1 MKILYLLLL
10 SLAIYTT
17 SQAQSKG
24 EANTVET
31 LDSYGDAFTNYQP
44 LVVNP
49 KETKDLAPKP
59 TAQTPK
65 PQEKKVDAKWLQ
77 ENYVLLETKVFN
89 DPTKENA
96 EAYAYM
102 RRIVMDKSQ
111 RMGNAVDEAVRDD
124 PLLNE
129 NNRVPYS
136 SSGSISIRNANI
148 QAQQDAVREMSE
160 VGGLLVFVDG
170 SCRFCAMQM
179 PIIDILSKKYGTK
192 VLVISL
198 DGIAPKGYA
207 GTTVK
212 DNGLYGKLQLKLT
225 PSIVYVHK
233 PKGYTNGADLNKYYT
248 VSQGYYALD
257 ELTKMVSYAG
267 FKSKLL
273 SAQVQKDLDIWNR
286 GVASVDDLNKLTLD
300 ANNPASFKQKIQPLL
315 LQRY

>member
-1 MKILYLLLL
+1 MNKLYLIIL
-10 SLAIYTT
+10 SLAI
-17 SQAQSKG
+17 SGVALGQSKQ
-24 EANTVET
+24 EASGVET

-44 LVVNP
+44 LAVSP
-49 KETKDLAPKP
+49 KEAKVLPPKKA
-59 TAQTPK
+59 AQTAK
-65 PQEKKVDAKWLQ
+65 PAEQKVDAKWLQ

-89 DPTKENA
+89 NPTKENA

-179 PIIDILSKKYGTK
+179 PIIDMLAKQYGTK
-192 VLVISL
+192 VLIISL
-198 DGIAPKGYA
+198 DGVAPKGFT
-207 GTTVK
+207 GNTVN

-233 PKGYTNGADLNKYYT
+233 PKGYANGVDLNQYFT

-257 ELTKMVSYAG
+257 DLVKMVSFAG

-300 ANNPASFKQKIQPLL
+300 VSNPASFKQKIQPLL

>member
-1 MKILYLLLL
+1 
-10 SLAIYTT
+10 
-17 SQAQSKG
+17 
-24 EANTVET
+24 
-31 LDSYGDAFTNYQP
+31 
-44 LVVNP
+44 
-49 KETKDLAPKP
+49 
-59 TAQTPK
+59 
-65 PQEKKVDAKWLQ
+65 
-77 ENYVLLETKVFN
+77 
-89 DPTKENA
+89 
-96 EAYAYM
+96 
-102 RRIVMDKSQ
+102 MDKSQ

-148 QAQQDAVREMSE
+148 QAQQDAVREMSDA
-160 VGGLLVFVDG
+160 GGLLVFVDG

-179 PIIDILSKKYGTK
+179 PIIDILSKQYGTK